1 MKRQGIAG
9 SRLVDEYLGRVAAEM
24 RAPLQELRRTIR
36 LAAPD
41 AEEVISYGL
50 PTFRLPRGRVYYGA
64 FKDHCSLFPGSIR
77 ILRKF
82 ADELEP
88 FAAGRGTLRF
98 TPEHPIPAS
107 LVKRIVKARIAES
120 ESTDAVTKRKPGKR
134 SPTQRRRTA

>member
-82 ADELEP
+82 ADELE
-88 FAAGRGTLRF
+88 RF